1 MKNSV
6 QPLRVVCVGDSL
18 TRGQV
23 SVDYV
28 KMLASRDIGGSVS
41 FTHAG
46 VNGDL
51 AFNVLQ
57 RLDSVIDLQPD
68 AVSVLIGTNDT
79 NASLSEK
86 NIRMM
91 TRMKKLP
98 KRPTIEWYR
107 ENLTAIVDRLAKESS
122 ARIALLS
129 LPVLGEEL
137 GSEPVRRSADYSA
150 VVKEIADTRGV
161 TYLPLNERQVGH
173 LTAGGVCAGNP
184 VPRRPNSFRRCGDT
198 TLRAAPIIRQHLP
211 SPWSAADHRLDP
223 SKHQGRH
230 DDRRSHRTVPRPIAS
245 RKRHAGCTAG
255 HRSH

>member
-173 LTAGGVCAGNP
+173 LTAGGFAPGIRFRDGRILSAG
-184 VPRRPNSFRRCGDT
+184 
-198 TLRAAPIIRQHLP
+198 AATQHFVL
-211 SPWSAADHRLDP
+211 
-223 SKHQGRH
+223 
-230 DDRRSHRTVPRPIAS
+230 RRSFDSISRRRGLQLTTDLIHQNTRGATMIADLIEQFL
-245 RKRHAGCTAG
+245 AQ
-255 HRSH
+255 

>member
-1 MKNSV
+1 MAPTTL
-6 QPLRVVCVGDSL
+6 QHAVCLGDSF

-23 SVDYV
+23 SADYI
-28 KMLASRDIGGSVS
+28 KMLEQRPVADRFR
-41 FTHAG
+41 FTNAG

-51 AFNVLQ
+51 AYNALQ
-57 RLDSVIDLQPD
+57 RLDSVINLQPD
-68 AVSVLIGTNDT
+68 TVTVLLGTNDA

-107 ENLTAIVDRLAKESS
+107 ENLTAIVDRLAKETS

-150 VVKEIADTRGV
+150 VVNEIADTRAV
-161 TYLPLNERQVGH
+161 TYLPLNERQVGY
-173 LTAGGVCAGNP
+173 LTAGGFAPGIRFRDGRVLSAG
-184 VPRRPNSFRRCGDT
+184 
-198 TLRAAPIIRQHLP
+198 AATQHFVL
-211 SPWSAADHRLDP
+211 
-223 SKHQGRH
+223 
-230 DDRRSHRTVPRPIAS
+230 RRSFDSIA
-245 RKRHAGCTAG
+245 RRRGLQLTTDLIHQNTRGATMIADLIEQFLAQ
-255 HRSH
+255 

>member
-6 QPLRVVCVGDSL
+6 RPLRVVCLGDSL

-28 KMLASRDIGGSVS
+28 EMLAARDVGGSAS
-41 FTHAG
+41 FTNAG

-57 RLDSVIDLQPD
+57 RLDSVIELQPD
-68 AVSVLIGTNDT
+68 VVSVLIGTNDT

-98 KRPTIEWYR
+98 ERPTIAWYH
-107 ENLTAIVDRLAKESS
+107 ENLTAIIDRLAAETS

-137 GSEPVRRSADYSA
+137 GSESVRRSADYSA
-150 VVKEIADTRGV
+150 VIKEIARTRSV
-161 TYLPLNERQVGH
+161 TYLPLHERQVAC
-173 LTAGGVCAGNP
+173 LTASGSTPGI
-184 VPRRPNSFRRCGDT
+184 RFRDGRI
-198 TLRAAPIIRQHLP
+198 LSA
-211 SPWSAADHRLDP
+211 SAATQHFVL
-223 SKHQGRH
+223 
-230 DDRRSHRTVPRPIAS
+230 RRSFDQISRRRGLQLTTDLIHQNTCGATMIADLIQQFLAQQHTYPS
-245 RKRHAGCTAG
+245 TGVIPK
-255 HRSH
+255 

>member
-1 MKNSV
+1 MTREQENKENRV
-6 QPLRVVCVGDSL
+6 GTLRVVGIGDSL

-28 KMLASRDIGGSVS
+28 KMLASRDIGGSVR
-41 FTHAG
+41 FTNAG

-57 RLDSVIDLQPD
+57 RLDPVIDLQPH

-91 TRMKKLP
+91 TGMKKLP
-98 KRPTIEWYR
+98 RRPTIAWYR
-107 ENLTAIVDRLAKESS
+107 ENLTAIVDRLAKETS

-137 GSEPVRRSADYSA
+137 GSESVRRSADYSA
-150 VVKEIADTRGV
+150 VVKEIADTRKV
-161 TYLPLNERQVGH
+161 TYLPLHERQVAC
-173 LTAGGVCAGNP
+173 LTASGSTP
-184 VPRRPNSFRRCGDT
+184 
-198 TLRAAPIIRQHLP
+198 
-211 SPWSAADHRLDP
+211 
-223 SKHQGRH
+223 
-230 DDRRSHRTVPRPIAS
+230 
-245 RKRHAGCTAG
+245 
-255 HRSH
+255 

>member
-1 MKNSV
+1 MRNSV

-28 KMLASRDIGGSVS
+28 EMLASRDIGGSVS

-68 AVSVLIGTNDT
+68 AVSVLIGTNDA

-107 ENLTAIVDRLAKESS
+107 ENLAAIVDRLATETS

-137 GSEPVRRSADYSA
+137 GSESVRRSADYSA
-150 VVKEIADTRGV
+150 VVKEIARTHKV
-161 TYLPLNERQVGH
+161 TYLRLHERQVAC
-173 LTAGGVCAGNP
+173 LTAGGFTPGT
-184 VPRRPNSFRRCGDT
+184 RFRDGRI
-198 TLRAAPIIRQHLP
+198 LSA
-211 SPWSAADHRLDP
+211 SAATQHFML
-223 SKHQGRH
+223 
-230 DDRRSHRTVPRPIAS
+230 RRSFDGISRRRGLQLTTDLIHQNTSGATMIADLIEQFL
-245 RKRHAGCTAG
+245 AQ
-255 HRSH
+255 